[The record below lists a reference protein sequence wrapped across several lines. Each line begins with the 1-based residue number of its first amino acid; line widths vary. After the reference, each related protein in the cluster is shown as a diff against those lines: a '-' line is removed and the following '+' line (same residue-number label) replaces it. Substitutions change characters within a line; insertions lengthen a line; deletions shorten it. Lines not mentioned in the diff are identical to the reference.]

1 MITYT
6 LLASV
11 VAMAVFVFELTVLK
25 TGLLA
30 LKRFWIAYAIVV
42 FFQIVTNG
50 YLTALEIVTYNPEVI
65 TGTRINY
72 APIEDLFF
80 GFALVSLSMFIWQKL
95 GSSKAKTR
103 A

>member
-1 MITYT
+1 VITYT

-11 VAMAVFVFELTVLK
+11 VLMVVFVFELVVLK
-25 TGLLA
+25 TGLIGLT
-30 LKRFWIAYAIVV
+30 RFWISYAIVA
-42 FFQIVTNG
+42 FFQIITNG

-95 GSSKAKTR
+95 GSSKGKAG